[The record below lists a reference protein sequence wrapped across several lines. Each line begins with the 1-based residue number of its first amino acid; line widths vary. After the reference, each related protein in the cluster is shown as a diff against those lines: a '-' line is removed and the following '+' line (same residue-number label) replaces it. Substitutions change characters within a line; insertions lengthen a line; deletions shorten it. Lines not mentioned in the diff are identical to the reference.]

1 MILAV
6 VKAAAL
12 QFFGAVLP
20 VIMAGLGMAVI
31 LVVFPP
37 LTFQPILIVLS
48 SRMIAIPVVPLA
60 VLAIPVVPMLAVAT
74 GLFPLRAAL
83 LADHAFLFLAHFP
96 LLVAILGAVHPFA
109 PLKLA
114 LLPHLFPVVVPVGHK
129 RVLRS
134 GGVGR
139 DRNVRRVRQKMTGSG
154 CIGVAQG
161 QAGQQRSGTKACNV
175 FHGFFPQTSHQCCE
189 KGRSSGLCATR
200 NRKALLPR
208 QGGMRVFYPPL
219 SRRCKRTGSFCEY
232 K

>member
-12 QFFGAVLP
+12 QLFGAVLP

-48 SRMIAIPVVPLA
+48 SRIIAIPVVPLA
-60 VLAIPVVPMLAVAT
+60 VLVVPVVPMLAVTT

-83 LADHAFLFLAHFP
+83 LADHAFLLLAHFP

-109 PLKLA
+109 LFKLA

-129 RVLRS
+129 RVLRA

-139 DRNVRRVRQKMTGSG
+139 DRKVRRVRQEMTGSG

-175 FHGFFPQTSHQCCE
+175 FHVFFLKSLI
-189 KGRSSGLCATR
+189 SAI
-200 NRKALLPR
+200 
-208 QGGMRVFYPPL
+208 
-219 SRRCKRTGSFCEY
+219 
-232 K
+232 